1 MNQKILKYF
10 YIYISLI
17 IFNYQFILTKDV
29 IILQIHL
36 KIKSKTL
43 IKQISKEKNL
53 LPSILLFLLDC
64 VQDTSCEYP

>member
-36 KIKSKTL
+36 KIEVKH
-43 IKQISKEKNL
+43 
-53 LPSILLFLLDC
+53 
-64 VQDTSCEYP
+64 